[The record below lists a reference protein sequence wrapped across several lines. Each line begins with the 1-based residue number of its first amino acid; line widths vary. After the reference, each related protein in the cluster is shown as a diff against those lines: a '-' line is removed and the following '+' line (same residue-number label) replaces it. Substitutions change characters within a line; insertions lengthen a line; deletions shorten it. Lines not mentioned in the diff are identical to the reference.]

1 MKKLLLLLLF
11 IPLVCIGQ
19 LDDKDKALEVHNFER
34 KSLNLQ
40 PLKWSNKLENDS
52 KKYAD
57 YLASKDIFR
66 HSKDLRKLKQ
76 GENLYSTMYYVIDD
90 NGEKYFF
97 DETNYLFDASVA
109 WLEEKK
115 DYKYARIS
123 DGTNTFSKI
132 GHYTQMIWN
141 KSKEV
146 GIAYSKS
153 KSGNIYVVARYFPQG
168 NLTGEY
174 PYLTKGISSSFNSA
188 TSNPLK

>member
-1 MKKLLLLLLF
+1 MNKLILLLLF
-11 IPLVCIGQ
+11 IPLVSLGQ

-90 NGEKYFF
+90 NGEK
-97 DETNYLFDASVA
+97 
-109 WLEEKK
+109 
-115 DYKYARIS
+115 
-123 DGTNTFSKI
+123 
-132 GHYTQMIWN
+132 
-141 KSKEV
+141 
-146 GIAYSKS
+146 
-153 KSGNIYVVARYFPQG
+153 
-168 NLTGEY
+168 
-174 PYLTKGISSSFNSA
+174 
-188 TSNPLK
+188 

>member
-1 MKKLLLLLLF
+1 MKNKLSIFALLISLNSL
-11 IPLVCIGQ
+11 GQ
-19 LDDKDKALEVHNFER
+19 AVDKDLALEVHNSER
-34 KSLNLQ
+34 ISLKLQ
-40 PLKWSNKLENDS
+40 PLKWSNKLETDAR
-52 KKYAD
+52 KYAN

-109 WLEEKK
+109 WLSEKK
-115 DYKYARIS
+115 DYRYAKIGDRKNS
-123 DGTNTFSKI
+123 LSMI
-132 GHYTQMIWN
+132 GHYTQMIWSN
-141 KSKEV
+141 SKEV

-168 NLTGEY
+168 NWTGEY
-174 PYLTKGISSSFNSA
+174 PY
-188 TSNPLK
+188 